1 MLQLQANRSVICAD
15 FLQGIWWCLINSS
28 VGKES
33 PLMQETHFDSW
44 IGKICWRRDRLPTL
58 ASWPGEFHG
67 LYSPRGHKESD
78 MTERLSFNFT
88 SIKPQGFPGV
98 SEVKNLPA
106 SAGDSVDT
114 GLIPGLGRSPAEG
127 NGNPLQDSCL
137 ENPMDRG
144 PSWLQG
150 VTKSW
155 TQLSIRIHT
164 HIKALNVLI
173 VFEIR
178 TLPAFYPK
186 EIIRESG
193 RTFYMSE
200 HPIQYL

>member
-1 MLQLQANRSVICAD
+1 M
-15 FLQGIWWCLINSS
+15 
-28 VGKES
+28 
-33 PLMQETHFDSW
+33 
-44 IGKICWRRDRLPTL
+44 
-58 ASWPGEFHG
+58 
-67 LYSPRGHKESD
+67 
-78 MTERLSFNFT
+78 
-88 SIKPQGFPGV
+88 
-98 SEVKNLPA
+98 VKNLPT
-106 SAGDSVDT
+106 SAGDSVDR

-155 TQLSIRIHT
+155 PQVSIHTHTHTPTHT
-164 HIKALNVLI
+164 HIKALNVLT
-173 VFEIR
+173 VFDVR

-193 RTFYMSE
+193 RIFMCQNIPYSICNLKKKKKE
-200 HPIQYL
+200 R

>member
-1 MLQLQANRSVICAD
+1 M
-15 FLQGIWWCLINSS
+15 
-28 VGKES
+28 
-33 PLMQETHFDSW
+33 
-44 IGKICWRRDRLPTL
+44 
-58 ASWPGEFHG
+58 
-67 LYSPRGHKESD
+67 
-78 MTERLSFNFT
+78 
-88 SIKPQGFPGV
+88 
-98 SEVKNLPA
+98 VKNLPT
-106 SAGDSVDT
+106 SAGDSVDR

-155 TQLSIRIHT
+155 PQVSIHTHTHTPTHT
-164 HIKALNVLI
+164 HIKALNVLT
-173 VFEIR
+173 VFDVR

-193 RTFYMSE
+193 RIFMCQNIPYSICNLKKKKKRKIKKKQSLTV
-200 HPIQYL
+200 QC